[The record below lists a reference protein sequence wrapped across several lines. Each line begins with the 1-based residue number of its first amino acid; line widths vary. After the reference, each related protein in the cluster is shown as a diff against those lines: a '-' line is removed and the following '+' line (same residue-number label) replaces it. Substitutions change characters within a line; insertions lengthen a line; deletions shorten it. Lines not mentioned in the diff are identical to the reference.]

1 MDNTIIYVMM
11 IVSGLFMAILP
22 FGFFMGLGSILGV
35 GSSDT
40 RLFVAYILGALV
52 MSYLIALGAFALI
65 QRSSCGNVKNMRQ
78 VASNAALALGIQA
91 GTHLVIYFLPFLRN
105 IVSGLLPP
113 DLDPNILDAVGYSYY
128 ALWAALFG
136 TAIGGTLS
144 GVCSK

>member
-1 MDNTIIYVMM
+1 MM
-11 IVSGLFMAILP
+11 IVTGLLMAILP
-22 FGFFMGLGSILGV
+22 FGFFMGLGSLLGV

-52 MSYLIALGAFALI
+52 FSYLTALGAFALI
-65 QRSSCGNVKNMRQ
+65 QKSSCGSVKNMKQ
-78 VASNAALALGIQA
+78 ISSNASLSLGIQA

-113 DLDPNILDAVGYSYY
+113 DVDPNILDAIGYSYY
-128 ALWAALFG
+128 AMWAALFG

-144 GVCSK
+144 GVCGK